1 MRSAP
6 AIAITAGDPCGIG
19 PEVTL
24 KALARVRA
32 GSRPSFVVIGDHHVF
47 ERTAT
52 LLRRRLP
59 PWQLIG
65 AGEPWPD
72 TANRL
77 VFLDCGRPG
86 RFTPGRSSL
95 RAGRASLD
103 YVQRAM
109 ALWRAG
115 RIQGLVTAPVT
126 KWAIQ
131 RAHPRFV
138 GQTEHLAAQTGVK
151 DVVMMFVSD
160 TMRVVVLTRHIPLRR
175 VAQALNRRLV
185 MAALRLSAQCLK
197 TQFHIRSPKLALC
210 GVNPHAGE
218 GARAGTEER
227 TVMIPVM
234 RALRR
239 EGIRCEGLFAA
250 DGLFASRPKYDAIL
264 CPYHDQGLIPFKMA
278 ARDRGCQMS
287 VGLPLVRTSPD
298 HGSALDIAGRGLAN
312 PGSMVYALD
321 LAIALVQGKTQK
333 EKVKTTIQ
341 KSKF

>member
-1 MRSAP
+1 MPP

-32 GSRPSFVVIGDHHVF
+32 SSRPSFVVIGDHYVF
-47 ERTAT
+47 ERTAK

-59 PWQLIG
+59 PWQLIN

-77 VFLDCGRPG
+77 MFLDCGRLG

-95 RAGRASLD
+95 WAGRASLD

-131 RAHPRFV
+131 QSHPRFV
-138 GQTEHLAAQTGVK
+138 GQTEYLAAQTGVK
-151 DVVMMFVSD
+151 DVAMMFVSD

-175 VAQALNRRLV
+175 VAEALNRRLL
-185 MAALRLSAQCLK
+185 MTALRLTVQSLK

-239 EGIRCEGLFAA
+239 EGIRCEGPFAA
-250 DGLFASRPKYDAIL
+250 DGFFASAAPSILRGAASRAESRGQPRYDAIL

-298 HGSALDIAGRGLAN
+298 HGSALDIAGRGVAN
-312 PGSMVYALD
+312 PGSMIYAVQ
-321 LAIALVQGKTQK
+321 LAARLVRR
-333 EKVKTTIQ
+333 
-341 KSKF
+341 